1 MKQRTPK
8 ATKAEQR
15 ARALLEQTASASGE
29 SFFSALVRGLAR
41 ALGTRFACV
50 GMMRGDDEIECLALW
65 DGSHV
70 VRGARYRLSETPCS
84 AVAVEGYCAVGD
96 GVAAQFPKGN
106 MLGELGVRGYVGV
119 AIRSAEG
126 ELLGVLSAMHDGV
139 LPASARDR
147 ELLQSSANRAAVELV
162 QMRSSAAL
170 EASEALARAI
180 LESMKDAILVVRSDG
195 TVAFHNGAACELFRI
210 DAHGLARASL
220 SQLLPELE
228 RAAAEIGEGDAAE
241 SYRRRA
247 NIELAATTRD
257 GESVHVA
264 VTIGEFE
271 LAGERLRTVVLR
283 NVERRRREEQRLR
296 GYARALERANSDLE
310 RARRKAER
318 AAAAKTEF
326 LANMSHEIRTPMT
339 AILGFTDI
347 LLEEEPDAPA
357 SAAER
362 SEALRTIR
370 RNGAYLLEIL
380 NDILDFSKIEAN
392 RLEIEQLPCSPR
404 RIIEDV
410 AELMRPRADS
420 KGVVLR
426 LALGEAV
433 PDKLVSDPVRL
444 RQILLNL
451 IGNAVKFTAS
461 GHVQIALRFDPL
473 DCTLEIDVEDTGIG
487 IEANVLAEI
496 FEPFRQGDSSMTR
509 RFGGTGLG
517 LAITKRLVERL
528 GGAITA
534 TSSVGSGSLFRVRL
548 PAQPVS
554 RDGTAAA
561 AEADTP
567 SSGGLRAA
575 LRGLRAHGRVLVVE
589 DGPDNQRVIRH
600 VLERAGYEVT
610 IAENGLVGVELALA
624 AADEGTPFCVV
635 LMDVQMPVLDGFGA
649 TRRLR
654 DHGYSGPIIALT
666 AHALPSERQ
675 RCIEA
680 GCDAFATKPL
690 DRLVLLE
697 TIARHTQKAP
707 VEQSR

>member
-8 ATKAEQR
+8 TTKAEQR
-15 ARALLEQTASASGE
+15 ARALLEETASASGE
-29 SFFSALVRGLAR
+29 SFFSALVRGLAQ

-50 GMMRGDDEIECLALW
+50 GMVRGDEEIECLALW
-65 DGSHV
+65 DGKRV
-70 VRGARYRLSETPCS
+70 LRGARYKLADTPCS
-84 AVAVEGYCAVGD
+84 LVAAGGYCVVGDAVGSR
-96 GVAAQFPKGN
+96 FPKGS
-106 MLGELGVRGYVGV
+106 MLAELGVRGYVGV
-119 AIRSAEG
+119 AIRG
-126 ELLGVLSAMHDGV
+126 TDGRLLGVLNAMHDGP
-139 LPASARDR
+139 LPASAQDRD
-147 ELLQSSANRAAVELV
+147 LLQSSANRAAIELTH
-162 QMRSSAAL
+162 MRSSAAL
-170 EASEALARAI
+170 EASEALTRGI
-180 LESMKDAILVVRSDG
+180 LESMRDAILVVRPDG
-195 TVAFHNGAACELFRI
+195 TVAFHNGAACELFRA
-210 DAHGLARASL
+210 DAHGLSKAAL
-220 SQLLPELE
+220 SELLPDLE
-228 RAAAEIGEGDAAE
+228 RAAAEIGDGDAGE

-247 NIELAATTRD
+247 NIELAATTKD
-257 GESVHVA
+257 GETVHVA
-264 VTIGEFE
+264 VTIGAFE
-271 LAGERLRTVVLR
+271 LAGEELRTVVLR
-283 NVERRRREEQRLR
+283 NIERRRREEQRLR

-310 RARRKAER
+310 RARRKAES

-347 LLEEEPDAPA
+347 LLEEDAPA
-357 SAAER
+357 NVAQR
-362 SEALRTIR
+362 IEALRTIR

-392 RLEIEQLPCSPR
+392 RLEIEHLPCSPK

-410 AELMRPRADS
+410 ADLLRPRAES
-420 KGVVLR
+420 KGVALR
-426 LALGEAV
+426 LALDAEV
-433 PDKLVSDPVRL
+433 PDRLISDPVRL

-451 IGNAVKFTAS
+451 IGNAVKFTAT
-461 GHVQIALRFDPL
+461 GQVQVALHFDPL
-473 DCTLEIDVEDTGIG
+473 DQTLELDVEDTGIG
-487 IEANVLAEI
+487 IAADVLAQI

-528 GGAITA
+528 GGAVTA
-534 TSSVGSGSLFRVRL
+534 TSVVGRGSTFRVRL
-548 PAQPVS
+548 PAQLVAS
-554 RDGTAAA
+554 DGTAAD
-561 AEADTP
+561 ADTP
-567 SSGGLRAA
+567 SGAGFRAA
-575 LRGLRAHGRVLVVE
+575 LRELRAHGRVLVVE

-624 AADEGTPFCVV
+624 AVDEGTPFCVV

-649 TRRLR
+649 TRQLR
-654 DHGYSGPIIALT
+654 ERGYTGPIIALT

-697 TIARHTQKAP
+697 TIAQHTLKAS
-707 VEQSR
+707 EQ

>member
-1 MKQRTPK
+1 MKHRTPK

-29 SFFSALVRGLAR
+29 SFFSAMARGLAR

-50 GMMRGDDEIECLALW
+50 GMIHGDDAIECLALW
-65 DGSHV
+65 DGKHV
-70 VRGARYRLSETPCS
+70 IRGARFRLSETPCS
-84 AVAVEGYCAVGD
+84 LAAEDGYCVVGD
-96 GVAAQFPKGN
+96 DVALRFPQN
-106 MLGELGVRGYVGV
+106 SMLAELGVRGYVGV
-119 AIRSAEG
+119 AIRG
-126 ELLGVLSAMHDGV
+126 VDGTLLGVLSAMHDAA

-147 ELLQSSANRAAVELV
+147 RLLESSASRAAVELA

-170 EASEALARAI
+170 EASAALARGI
-180 LESMKDAILVVRSDG
+180 LESMRDAILVVRPDG
-195 TVAFHNGAACELFRI
+195 SVAFHNGAACELFRA
-210 DAHGLARASL
+210 DASTLSRARLAD
-220 SQLLPELE
+220 LLPELE

-247 NIELAATTRD
+247 NIELAAVTTD
-257 GESVHVA
+257 GETVHVA
-264 VTIGEFE
+264 VTIGGFE
-271 LAGERLRTVVLR
+271 LAGEELRTVVLR

-347 LLEEEPDAPA
+347 LLEEDAPTT
-357 SAAER
+357 AAER
-362 SEALRTIR
+362 VDALRTIR

-392 RLEIEQLPCSPR
+392 RVEIEQLPCSPR
-404 RIIEDV
+404 RIIEEV
-410 AELMRPRADS
+410 ADTLRPRADS
-420 KGVVLR
+420 KGISLL
-426 LALGEAV
+426 LALDEQV
-433 PDKLVSDPVRL
+433 PERLLSDPVRL

-461 GHVQIALRFDPL
+461 GQVQISLHFDPL
-473 DCTLEIDVEDTGIG
+473 DQTLQIDVEDTGIG
-487 IEANVLAEI
+487 IAADVLALI

-534 TSSVGSGSLFRVRL
+534 TSVVGRGSAFRVRL
-548 PAQPVS
+548 PVERVPGEAGPEN
-554 RDGTAAA
+554 
-561 AEADTP
+561 AEGDTP
-567 SSGGLRAA
+567 STAGFRAA
-575 LRGLRAHGRVLVVE
+575 LRELRAHGRVLVVE

-610 IAENGLVGVELALA
+610 IAENGLIGVELALA
-624 AADEGTPFCVV
+624 AVDEGTPFSVV

-649 TRRLR
+649 TRQLR
-654 DHGYSGPIIALT
+654 DQGYTGPIIALT

-697 TIARHTQKAP
+697 TIAQHTSKASG
-707 VEQSR
+707 E

>member
-41 ALGTRFACV
+41 ALGTRFASL
-50 GMMRGDDEIECLALW
+50 GMVRGDDEIECLALW
-65 DGSHV
+65 DGEQV
-70 VRGARYRLSETPCS
+70 VRGARYRMSDTPCS
-84 AVAVEGYCAVGD
+84 VVAEEGYCAVGD
-96 GVAAQFPKGN
+96 EVAGRYPNGSLLA
-106 MLGELGVRGYVGV
+106 ELGVRGYVGI
-119 AIRSAEG
+119 AIRDPEG
-126 ELLGVLSAMHDGV
+126 RLLGVLNAMHDGP
-139 LPASARDR
+139 LPASARGR
-147 ELLQSSANRAAVELV
+147 ELLQSCANRAAIELA
-162 QMRSSAAL
+162 QMRSPAAL
-170 EASEALARAI
+170 EASEALARGI
-180 LESMKDAILVVRSDG
+180 LESMTDAILVVRSDG

-210 DAHGLARASL
+210 DAHGMARAAL

-228 RAAAEIGEGDAAE
+228 HAAAEIGDGDASE
-241 SYRRRA
+241 SYRRRV
-247 NIELAATTRD
+247 NIELAANTRD
-257 GESVHVA
+257 GETIHVA
-264 VTIGEFE
+264 VTIGAFE

-310 RARRKAER
+310 RARSKAER

-362 SEALRTIR
+362 ADALRTIR

-392 RLEIEQLPCSPR
+392 RIEIEQLACSPR
-404 RIIEDV
+404 RIVAEL
-410 AELMRPRADS
+410 AELMRPRAQA
-420 KGVVLR
+420 KGVAVQV
-426 LALGEAV
+426 ALNDTV
-433 PDKLVSDPVRL
+433 PEKLLSDPVRL

-451 IGNAVKFTAS
+451 IGNAVKFT
-461 GHVQIALRFDPL
+461 GTGRVQIAMRYDPL
-473 DCTLEIDVEDTGIG
+473 DQTLEIDVEDTGIG
-487 IEANVLAEI
+487 IAANVLSEV

-534 TSSVGSGSLFRVRL
+534 TSHLGQGSLFRVRL
-548 PAQPVS
+548 PAHRVPAAGAT
-554 RDGTAAA
+554 DGG
-561 AEADTP
+561 EADTP

-610 IAENGLVGVELALA
+610 IAENGLIGVELALA
-624 AADEGTPFCVV
+624 ALDDGTPFSVV

-654 DHGYSGPIIALT
+654 DEGYRGPIIALT

-697 TIARHTQKAP
+697 TIAQYTQKASA
-707 VEQSR
+707 Q